1 MDGYCTNAGQR
12 DDDRDVAEILCSLF
26 YIYCILMMP
35 PRLGCRNLFDKVSSR
50 DGNGRVFL
58 VMAGGEFVYFFVTS
72 SHINTSMFFFFQS

>member
-12 DDDRDVAEILCSLF
+12 GDDKDVAEILS

-35 PRLGCRNLFDKVSSR
+35 PRLGCRRVFDKVSSR

-58 VMAGGEFVYFFVTS
+58 VMAGGGFIYFFVTS
-72 SHINTSMFFFFQS
+72 SHINTSMFFFQS